1 MQVISSAGLSWAE
14 ELLLSQGDPV
24 GPSVQRSLQ
33 AEEDLGRCE
42 QVGWLKPKAT
52 TYLYGYVYIVFYVTV
67 IQ

>member
-42 QVGWLKPKAT
+42 QVGW
-52 TYLYGYVYIVFYVTV
+52 G
-67 IQ
+67 

>member
-24 GPSVQRSLQ
+24 GPSVQCSLQ

-42 QVGWLKPKAT
+42 QVG
-52 TYLYGYVYIVFYVTV
+52 
-67 IQ
+67 